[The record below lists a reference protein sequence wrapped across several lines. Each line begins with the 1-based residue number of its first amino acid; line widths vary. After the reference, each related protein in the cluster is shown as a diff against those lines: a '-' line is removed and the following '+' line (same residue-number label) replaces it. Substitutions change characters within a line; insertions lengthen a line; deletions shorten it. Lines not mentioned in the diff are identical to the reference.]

1 MKLYASMGHLL
12 TNGEIYGSIID
23 LGNKDNEENYYEIT
37 IEEYEE
43 ILKQEEMLA
52 NGDFIE
58 NQQ

>member
-1 MKLYASMGHLL
+1 MKLYASTGHML

-58 NQQ
+58 D